1 MKGLTRDCLRRAAH
15 SAQRARSDTWRQ
27 TCAIDLIRH
36 TQDHRFIASPTHA
49 AAEAIQSSAPAHL
62 ESTLTVFKRPATIP
76 RFPPYTF
83 LTRAVRQTPAGAA
96 PTPTRDRGYGAR
108 NIRSSERH
116 VTYARSSST
125 RNDQTTLHLKLCN
138 GRKRSI
144 SHNLELQDITQQS
157 LNL

>member
-1 MKGLTRDCLRRAAH
+1 MKGLTRDCAYAGRLTP
-15 SAQRARSDTWRQ
+15 RSEREVTRGGKL
-27 TCAIDLIRH
+27 AIDFAKI
-36 TQDHRFIASPTHA
+36 IASPTHA
-49 AAEAIQSSAPAHL
+49 AAEATQSSASAHL
-62 ESTLTVFKRPATIP
+62 ESTLTVFKRPTTIP

-138 GRKRSI
+138 GSI
-144 SHNLELQDITQQS
+144 FHNLELQDITQQS